1 MAKINRDIEMPDLIL
16 FTFLYEAE
24 YTWQRYKKGMG
35 EEYSLILKQ
44 QFLGGRTIYSKAPLD
59 CFGMLSRKQ

>member
-1 MAKINRDIEMPDLIL
+1 MAKINRDIEMPDLVL
-16 FTFLYEAE
+16 FTFLYDAE

-44 QFLGGRTIYSKAPLD
+44 
-59 CFGMLSRKQ
+59 

>member
-1 MAKINRDIEMPDLIL
+1 MAKVNRDIEMPDLIL
-16 FTFLYEAE
+16 FTFLCEAE

-44 QFLGGRTIYSKAPLD
+44 
-59 CFGMLSRKQ
+59 